1 MQNNKRL
8 RSYGV
13 SIGDFSPG
21 VLNAITDVP
30 GVKVGHTTL
39 SDKNMQT
46 GVTAIIPH
54 EGNLF
59 KEKLIASCHVI
70 NGFGKTTGTLQLNE
84 LGTLETPI
92 ILTNTLS
99 VGTATNALIEYM
111 LENNSDIGKTTGTVN
126 PVVGECNDM
135 ILNDIRAGFVQKDHV
150 FQAIANASSEFEEGS
165 VGAGTGMVC
174 FSLQGGIGS
183 SSRIMQFP
191 HGIYTMGVLVSTNF
205 GVLKDLTINGK
216 EIGKQIYQLH
226 PSYEEKDQGSIMII
240 VATDLPV
247 SDRQLNRILKR
258 TVTGL
263 SLTGSSLSTGS
274 GDIAIGFST
283 ATKVPHYKPNTLLS
297 SSMIHEE
304 DIDIA
309 FHAVSEATEEA
320 ILNSL
325 VSASEITGTNGN
337 KRPALKDLLEK
348 YNLSLT

>member
-1 MQNNKRL
+1 MQNTKRL
-8 RSYGV
+8 RNYGV
-13 SIGDFSPG
+13 NIGDFSPG

-39 SDKNMQT
+39 SDRNMQT

-54 EGNLF
+54 KGNLF
-59 KEKLIASCHVI
+59 KEKMIASCHVM

-99 VGTATNALIEYM
+99 VGTAADALIEYM
-111 LENNSDIGKTTGTVN
+111 LKSNPDIGKTTGTVN

-135 ILNDIRAGFVQKDHV
+135 ILNDIRAGFIQKEHI
-150 FQAIANASSEFEEGS
+150 FQAISNAASEFQEGS

-183 SSRIMQFP
+183 SSRIMQFS
-191 HGIYTMGVLVSTNF
+191 HGMYTMGVLVCTNF

-216 EIGKQIYQLH
+216 ETGKEIFHLH
-226 PSYEEKDQGSIMII
+226 PSYEVKDKGSIMII

-274 GDIAIGFST
+274 GDIVIGFST
-283 ATKVPHYKPNTLLS
+283 ATKVPHYKLNTLLS
-297 SSMIHEE
+297 SSVIHEE

-325 VSASEITGTNGN
+325 ITASEITGTNGN
-337 KRPALKDLLEK
+337 TRPALKDLLEK
-348 YNLSLT
+348 YNISII